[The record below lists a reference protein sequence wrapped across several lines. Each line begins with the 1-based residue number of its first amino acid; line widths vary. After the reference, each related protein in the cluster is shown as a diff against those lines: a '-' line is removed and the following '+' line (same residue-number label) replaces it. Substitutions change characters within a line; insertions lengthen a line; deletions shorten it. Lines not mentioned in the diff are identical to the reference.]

1 MLEDLKQF
9 SDKTIVLDDMGGSL
23 KAKDISKLFATGRHF
38 NIQIIVMGHVAVDID
53 KKSRENIKTL
63 YITTQNTTI
72 FFNDV
77 KEKFEIKKPIENY
90 KHVTYDV
97 IKYDL
102 ITDEFI
108 VYDQNHTVHIDTK
121 EMTIST
127 LPDFNIKKYANK
139 RSFSQSDINQIIPFL
154 ESQAIEGDGQQPTG
168 GINITEETFL
178 YYLVYYLI
186 QIEKFP
192 LNINKYQEI
201 LPKELEHT
209 FKGLTNS
216 LVQGVKEA
224 RTIHKEFKF

>member
-1 MLEDLKQF
+1 
-9 SDKTIVLDDMGGSL
+9 
-23 KAKDISKLFATGRHF
+23 
-38 NIQIIVMGHVAVDID
+38 
-53 KKSRENIKTL
+53 
-63 YITTQNTTI
+63 
-72 FFNDV
+72 
-77 KEKFEIKKPIENY
+77 
-90 KHVTYDV
+90 
-97 IKYDL
+97 
-102 ITDEFI
+102 
-108 VYDQNHTVHIDTK
+108 
-121 EMTIST
+121 MTIST

-154 ESQAIEGDGQQPTG
+154 ESQAIEDGG
-168 GINITEETFL
+168 LNITEETFL

-224 RTIHKEFKF
+224 RTIDKEFKF